1 VSAIDDDFELPLSV
15 EALQAEVLRWRARA
29 LAAEQR
35 LSLSSGRKVSTTDDD
50 TEDQEESTSSSVETG
65 VLAHRTDAVVSLLS
79 RTGTRLAPADD
90 SLPSSASASPAPA
103 LTVSTTAAFKTASV
117 SLGSAA
123 KRRSLLLGSGRRDSI
138 SSLSSSPP
146 AFSLTADVPLP
157 SALPSVVE
165 NAADGGGDGAAAALA
180 VPKRFA
186 SSQELPLA
194 PSLSPPST
202 AKFSAKPG
210 KSTAAAAAP
219 LADLSASTLTTVAK
233 RDRSNT
239 VVVEGVG
246 EGILFFKDEA
256 SGAVEVK
263 AGELSALV
271 DTLTPDRSMAP
282 DSTFIKEFLFSY
294 RSFCKPRDLLLLL
307 ETRWLYIP
315 SGGGGGA
322 RGDVAQW
329 AQERAQTRQV
339 VQMRVINVL
348 RRWLEA
354 HPVDFTDT
362 TRIDDSGD
370 GEPGVTIAEDLHR
383 FLRVTVAGDKATAR
397 WSPILLAL
405 FHSRVAHEIAAPLL
419 DVALPVEALVAA
431 MARRDHGV
439 RRVHADSTAHF
450 LASDAVKWLAGA
462 VSGAAEAGAGAACL
476 QRMASARLISPLD
489 ARDEADDKAF
499 VFADDAT
506 AASESESAA
515 VLLKAPKS
523 LFDASAGDDGQFEFD
538 EFEPLEVARQ
548 LTLMSRNMFVEI
560 EPTTINMRHADDMG
574 EAVSRYI
581 AHFNVISFW
590 VASEI
595 VLPSELQTRTRR
607 LRLIVQVCEHL
618 ERLRDYNSLFAATA
632 ALHNA
637 SVNRLKQTW
646 AGVGPG
652 THEHAALERL
662 IDLTK
667 PNNNYSNYRKQLQL
681 DTRGQL
687 PCIPYFGLYLKDLL
701 HIEDGNDS
709 TIKSPAGAT
718 MINFEKYRMLASV
731 LEQIHDYQ
739 ALARR
744 YTLRAVPQ
752 IQEHIQNFDIR
763 DDKELYKLSLL
774 REARQPSVD
783 AAAAASA
790 AAPVAPAS
798 PGKGFLS
805 RLRSKR
811 HSLTGAELGLQA
823 GATIEQV
830 VRRRLT
836 NEDETKLG
844 ASSGSVQEVSDDDPE
859 PAIIIV
865 KASDKKDKKKKSS
878 KA

>member
-1 VSAIDDDFELPLSV
+1 
-15 EALQAEVLRWRARA
+15 
-29 LAAEQR
+29 
-35 LSLSSGRKVSTTDDD
+35 
-50 TEDQEESTSSSVETG
+50 
-65 VLAHRTDAVVSLLS
+65 
-79 RTGTRLAPADD
+79 
-90 SLPSSASASPAPA
+90 
-103 LTVSTTAAFKTASV
+103 
-117 SLGSAA
+117 
-123 KRRSLLLGSGRRDSI
+123 
-138 SSLSSSPP
+138 
-146 AFSLTADVPLP
+146 
-157 SALPSVVE
+157 
-165 NAADGGGDGAAAALA
+165 
-180 VPKRFA
+180 
-186 SSQELPLA
+186 
-194 PSLSPPST
+194 
-202 AKFSAKPG
+202 
-210 KSTAAAAAP
+210 
-219 LADLSASTLTTVAK
+219 
-233 RDRSNT
+233 
-239 VVVEGVG
+239 
-246 EGILFFKDEA
+246 
-256 SGAVEVK
+256 
-263 AGELSALV
+263 
-271 DTLTPDRSMAP
+271 
-282 DSTFIKEFLFSY
+282 
-294 RSFCKPRDLLLLL
+294 
-307 ETRWLYIP
+307 
-315 SGGGGGA
+315 
-322 RGDVAQW
+322 
-329 AQERAQTRQV
+329 
-339 VQMRVINVL
+339 
-348 RRWLEA
+348 
-354 HPVDFTDT
+354 
-362 TRIDDSGD
+362 
-370 GEPGVTIAEDLHR
+370 
-383 FLRVTVAGDKATAR
+383 
-397 WSPILLAL
+397 
-405 FHSRVAHEIAAPLL
+405 
-419 DVALPVEALVAA
+419 
-431 MARRDHGV
+431 
-439 RRVHADSTAHF
+439 
-450 LASDAVKWLAGA
+450 
-462 VSGAAEAGAGAACL
+462 
-476 QRMASARLISPLD
+476 
-489 ARDEADDKAF
+489 
-499 VFADDAT
+499 
-506 AASESESAA
+506 
-515 VLLKAPKS
+515 
-523 LFDASAGDDGQFEFD
+523 
-538 EFEPLEVARQ
+538 
-548 LTLMSRNMFVEI
+548 
-560 EPTTINMRHADDMG
+560 MG